1 MIIYNWF
8 NEETAPVLLNFID
21 KQLGVKSSY
30 GTGNTGCWNGTMKLI
45 TFKKDGSHFTVIINE
60 EGIKHSKELVELEG
74 IEAFALQEIR
84 NKKLSII
91 LNREL

>member
-8 NEETAPVLLNFID
+8 NEETAPILLDFVD

-30 GTGNTGCWNGTMKLI
+30 GCNGTMKLI

-74 IEAFALQEIR
+74 LEAFALQEIR
-84 NKKLSII
+84 NEKLSII

>member
-1 MIIYNWF
+1 
-8 NEETAPVLLNFID
+8 
-21 KQLGVKSSY
+21 
-30 GTGNTGCWNGTMKLI
+30 MKLI

-74 IEAFALQEIR
+74 LEAFALQEIR
-84 NKKLSII
+84 NEKLSII